1 MLTNE
6 TMAPRALAFLLSE
19 ANGNRSRAVATI
31 ASGAGVLDAGTVLGK
46 IAASGKFTASPAA
59 ETAGI
64 EGAEVALAILAYGV
78 DATGADVDVTV
89 VDRDAV
95 VKAACLIHDAS
106 VDDTTRIAA
115 KAAELDAVG
124 IRVR

>member
-1 MLTNE
+1 MATNE

-19 ANGNRSRAVATI
+19 ANGSRSRAIGTI
-31 ASGAGVLDAGTVLGK
+31 AAGAGVLDAGTVLGR
-46 IAASGKFTASPAA
+46 ITASDKLTASPAA

-64 EGAEVALAILAYGV
+64 EGAETAVAILAYGV
-78 DATGADVDVTV
+78 DATEADVDVTI

-95 VKAACLIHDAS
+95 AKAGHLTYAAT
-106 VDDTTRIAA
+106 VDDATKIAA
-115 KAAELDAVG
+115 KITQLDAVG